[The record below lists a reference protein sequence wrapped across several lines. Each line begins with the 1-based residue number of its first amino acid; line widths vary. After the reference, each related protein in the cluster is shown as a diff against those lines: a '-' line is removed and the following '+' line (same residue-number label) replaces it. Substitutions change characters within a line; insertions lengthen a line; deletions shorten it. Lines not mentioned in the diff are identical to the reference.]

1 MWLDR
6 LFPTLPFSQPP
17 FERKSEPEVPA
28 IRPLLGQ
35 PHPRVRIS
43 PGERLLRAVIALAG
57 PLAELEEHREEPWAS
72 VTFAGTRHT
81 IVLRYEGWE
90 ACDAAETLMAALPE
104 HEFTIARTLVADAAV
119 VRLDQSLLPEP
130 VMTLELALLL
140 LDDA

>member
-6 LFPTLPFSQPP
+6 LFTALP
-17 FERKSEPEVPA
+17 FERKSAGEEPPA
-28 IRPLLGQ
+28 DQSLGQ

-57 PLAELEEHREEPWAS
+57 PHADLMEHSEAPWAS

-90 ACDAAETLMAALPE
+90 ACDAAEALIADLPE
-104 HEFTIARTLVADAAV
+104 NEFTIPRTLVADAAV
-119 VRLDQSLLPEP
+119 VRLDQVVLPEP
-130 VMTLELALLL
+130 AMTVELALLL

>member
-6 LFPTLPFSQPP
+6 LFPALPF
-17 FERKSEPEVPA
+17 ECKSEPEAKPA
-28 IRPLLGQ
+28 NA

-43 PGERLLRAVIALAG
+43 PGERLLRAVLALAG
-57 PLAELEEHREEPWAS
+57 PDADLMEHSEAPWAS

-81 IVLRYEGWE
+81 IVLRYQGWE
-90 ACDAAETLMAALPE
+90 ACDAAEAMMAALPE

-119 VRLDQSLLPEP
+119 VRLDQVLLPEP
-130 VMTLELALLL
+130 AMTVELALLL

>member
-6 LFPTLPFSQPP
+6 MFPALP
-17 FERKSEPEVPA
+17 FERKSEPA
-28 IRPLLGQ
+28 AK

-43 PGERLLRAVIALAG
+43 PGERLLRAVLALAG
-57 PLAELEEHREEPWAS
+57 PHAELMEHSEASWAS

-90 ACDAAETLMAALPE
+90 ASDAAEVLMAALPE
-104 HEFTIARTLVADAAV
+104 HEFTIPRTLVADAAV
-119 VRLDQSLLPEP
+119 VRLDQKLLPEP
-130 VMTLELALLL
+130 ELTVELALLL

>member
-6 LFPTLPFSQPP
+6 LFPAQLFPALP
-17 FERKSEPEVPA
+17 FERKSEPEAPVT
-28 IRPLLGQ
+28 Q

-57 PLAELEEHREEPWAS
+57 PHADLMEHSEAPWAS

-90 ACDAAETLMAALPE
+90 ACDAAETLMAVLPE

-119 VRLDQSLLPEP
+119 VRLDQVLLPEP
-130 VMTLELALLL
+130 CMTLELALLL

>member
-6 LFPTLPFSQPP
+6 LFPAQLFPQPA
-17 FERKSEPEVPA
+17 FERKSEPEAPA
-28 IRPLLGQ
+28 TQ

-43 PGERLLRAVIALAG
+43 PGERLLRAVLALAG
-57 PLAELEEHREEPWAS
+57 PQADLMEHSEAPWAS

-90 ACDAAETLMAALPE
+90 ACDAAETLMAALPD

-119 VRLDQSLLPEP
+119 VRLDQVLLPEP
-130 VMTLELALLL
+130 AMTLELALLL